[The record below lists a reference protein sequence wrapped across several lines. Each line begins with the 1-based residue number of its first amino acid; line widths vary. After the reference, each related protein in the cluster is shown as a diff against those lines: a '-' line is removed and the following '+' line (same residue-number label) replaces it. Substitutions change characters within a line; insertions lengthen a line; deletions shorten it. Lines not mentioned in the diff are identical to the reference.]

1 MSTELYES
9 LGTFSPDNLIAG
21 DAKIVTA
28 AGTIAS
34 GAGALVRGTVLGKI
48 TASGKYLK
56 AIGTAEDGSQ
66 TPDAILAEDADA
78 TSADALSVVYLS
90 GQFAESALT
99 LDASL
104 TLDGIRDGLR
114 DKNIYLTRTGS

>member
-1 MSTELYES
+1 MGNEGYSILAELV
-9 LGTFSPDNLIAG
+9 PDNLIAG

-28 AGTIAS
+28 AATIAS

-48 TASGKYLK
+48 TASGKYQM
-56 AIGTAEDGSQ
+56 AIGTADDGSQ
-66 TPDAILAEDADA
+66 TPDAILAEDVDA

-104 TLDGIRDGLR
+104 TMDGIRDGLR
-114 DKNIYLTRTGS
+114 DKNIYLTETEG

>member
-1 MSTELYES
+1 MSTELYET
-9 LGTFSPDNLIAG
+9 LGIFSPDNLIAG

-34 GAGALVRGTVLGKI
+34 GAGVLVRGTVLGKI

-66 TPDAILAEDADA
+66 TPDAILAEDVDA

-104 TLDGIRDGLR
+104 TLDGIQDGLR
-114 DKNIYLTRTGS
+114 GKNIYLTKTGS

>member
-1 MSTELYES
+1 MATQGYSILAEHV
-9 LGTFSPDNLIAG
+9 PDKLIAG

-48 TASGKYLK
+48 TASGKYQK
-56 AIGTAEDGSQ
+56 AVGTAEDGSQ
-66 TPDAILAEDADA
+66 TPDAILAEDTDA

-114 DKNIYLTRTGS
+114 DKNIYLTKTEG

>member
-1 MSTELYES
+1 MSTERYET
-9 LGTFSPDNLIAG
+9 LGIFSPDNLIAG

-34 GAGALVRGTVLGKI
+34 GAGVLVRGTVLGKI
-48 TASGKYLK
+48 TANGKYLK

-66 TPDAILAEDADA
+66 TPDAILAEDVDA
-78 TSADALSVVYLS
+78 TSADALSVVCLS
-90 GQFAESALT
+90 GQFAESALI

-114 DKNIYLTRTGS
+114 DKNIYLTKTGS